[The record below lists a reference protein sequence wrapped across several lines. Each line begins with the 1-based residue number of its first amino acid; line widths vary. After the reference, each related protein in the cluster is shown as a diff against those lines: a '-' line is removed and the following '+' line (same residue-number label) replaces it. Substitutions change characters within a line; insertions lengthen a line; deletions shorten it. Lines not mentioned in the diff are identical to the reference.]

1 MNSKGERSMFETT
14 RQFLEALTLPAVLAA
29 FGGVARA
36 LRFGVQSWRQF
47 VGSVVVSAFSGVL
60 VHLFIIDMDISPSVQ
75 AALVATAGYSGGCIL
90 DAMQGRIVQL
100 IETWGPKAPPK
111 E

>member
-1 MNSKGERSMFETT
+1 MNRNGERPMFESTLK
-14 RQFLEALTLPAVLAA
+14 FLEALTLPMVLAA

-47 VGSVVVSAFSGVL
+47 VGSVVISAFSGVL
-60 VHLFIIDMDISPSVQ
+60 VHLFIIDTDISLSVQ

-90 DAMQGRIVQL
+90 DAVQERLVQL
-100 IETWGPKAPPK
+100 ISTWGPKPSEK
-111 E
+111 D